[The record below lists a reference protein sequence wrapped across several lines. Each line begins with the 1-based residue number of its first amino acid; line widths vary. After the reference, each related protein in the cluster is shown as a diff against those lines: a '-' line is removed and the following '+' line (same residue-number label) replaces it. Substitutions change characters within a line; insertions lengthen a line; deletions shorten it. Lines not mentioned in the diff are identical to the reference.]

1 MMRKEIWFLL
11 ILAVV
16 LAVFLSPFA
25 SSLPDGLEK
34 VAEDYG
40 FIEQGEEVVQ
50 SPLPD
55 YAVPGMANE
64 KLATALAGIVGTVLT
79 LAVVYGIA
87 VILKNRDKAKDVDQH
102 SNTQLADKIR

>member
-16 LAVFLSPFA
+16 LAVFISPFA
-25 SSLPDGLEK
+25 SSFPDGLEK

-40 FIEQGEEVVQ
+40 FIEQGEDIVQ

-55 YAVPGMANE
+55 YAVPGIANE
-64 KLATALAGIVGTVLT
+64 KLATALAGIVGTLLT

-87 VILKNRDKAKDVDQH
+87 TILKNRTAQKKNIDQRGAV
-102 SNTQLADKIR
+102 S

>member
-1 MMRKEIWFLL
+1 MVRKEIWFLL

-40 FIEQGEEVVQ
+40 FIDQGEEVIQ

-55 YAVPGMANE
+55 YAIPGMANE
-64 KLATALAGIVGTVLT
+64 KLSTALAGIVGTLLT

-87 VILKNRDKAKDVDQH
+87 IIMKNREQGRDVDQRG
-102 SNTQLADKIR
+102 SGQLADKIR